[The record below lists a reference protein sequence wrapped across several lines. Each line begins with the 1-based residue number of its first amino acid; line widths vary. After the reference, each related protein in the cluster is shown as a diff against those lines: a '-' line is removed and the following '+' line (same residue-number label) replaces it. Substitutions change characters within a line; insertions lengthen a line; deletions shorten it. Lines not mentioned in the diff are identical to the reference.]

1 MCVPSLTFNFFSLCA
16 CVCVCFCVHVSISP
30 SHLLLS
36 IYPSLVLL
44 SNSYIFITYLRKELF
59 EGLATLT
66 LPAAIKTALE
76 LADRRLQKQ
85 MEKVEKG
92 KNTEKKGGKKSE
104 RQSNDEDELQSPSA
118 FQNPTVRNH
127 CEFFVSDFANHP
139 DFCQFSTAT
148 SLFFIFS
155 LSLSVHIILPV
166 THTLSL
172 SHTRGHLSQDLI
184 TTNAVERRSPEGD
197 GEHTDRRVP
206 ASRSVKETNREATKS
221 ITNQKYAVNILNT
234 FLLCPHCVK
243 FHLQPLPLVRQNII
257 RNV

>member
-1 MCVPSLTFNFFSLCA
+1 MCPPSLTLNLFSLCA
-16 CVCVCFCVHVSISP
+16 CVCVCVHVLISP

-36 IYPSLVLL
+36 IYPSLVL
-44 SNSYIFITYLRKELF
+44 SNSYICNMYLRKELF

-127 CEFFVSDFANHP
+127 CKFFVSDFAKCI
-139 DFCQFSTAT
+139 FLIIFQIFYQFSTAT

-155 LSLSVHIILPV
+155 LSLSVRINLPL

-172 SHTRGHLSQDLI
+172 SITRGHLSQDLI

-221 ITNQKYAVNILNT
+221 ITNQKYAVIILNT
-234 FLLCPHCVK
+234 FLL
-243 FHLQPLPLVRQNII
+243 
-257 RNV
+257 